1 VGPRSW
7 RSCPWPRAGAASK
20 EAIPLEPRREIRTDG
35 APAPGGGYSQ
45 AIRRGNLL
53 YTAGLGPHD
62 PRTREVVGA
71 DIAAQTRQT
80 LRNLQAVLAAGG
92 AAFEDVVKVTVHL
105 QDVRRDFAGF
115 DAAYRAVM
123 PEPRPARTTVG
134 SQLAG
139 ILVEIDMLAVL
150 G

>member
-1 VGPRSW
+1 MS
-7 RSCPWPRAGAASK
+7 
-20 EAIPLEPRREIRTDG
+20 EPKREIRTDQ

-45 AIRRGNLL
+45 AIRRSNII

-62 PRTREVVGA
+62 PVTRQVVGE

-80 LRNLQAVLAAGG
+80 LRNLQAVLAAAG
-92 AAFEDVVKVTVHL
+92 AGLDDVVKVTVHL
-105 QDVRRDFAGF
+105 EHLERDFPEF
-115 DAAYRAVM
+115 DRAYRSVM

-134 SQLAG
+134 SKLNG